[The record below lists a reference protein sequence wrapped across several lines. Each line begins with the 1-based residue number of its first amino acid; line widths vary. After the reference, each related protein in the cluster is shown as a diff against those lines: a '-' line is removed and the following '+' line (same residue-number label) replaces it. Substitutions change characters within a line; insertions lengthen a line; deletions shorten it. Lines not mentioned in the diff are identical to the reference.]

1 MIDQD
6 KLTTTQRGKI
16 AELHVATAL
25 MAQSAGQIS
34 PFEPMSDDHGID
46 LVVLNKA
53 TGQALPIQVKAW
65 FLMPDKKG
73 NTVQFDVRKATHS
86 SDQLGAVICV
96 VLDPETLEI
105 KVSWVIP
112 IKDISTV
119 GTDRPEKYALAPSI
133 LESSNDKYTR
143 YRHHSLAGMEAAVM
157 AMFSE

>member
-1 MIDQD
+1 MIDEE

-25 MAQSAGQIS
+25 MGQSSGRLS
-34 PFEPMSDDHGID
+34 PFEPISDDHGID
-46 LVVLNKA
+46 LVVLDKV
-53 TGQALPIQVKAW
+53 TGRALPIQVKAW

-86 SDQLGAVICV
+86 SDQMGAVICV

-119 GTDRPEKYALAPSI
+119 GTERPGKFALAPSI
-133 LESSNDKYTR
+133 QENSNDKYTR
-143 YRHHSLAGMEAAVM
+143 YRHHSLAGLEAAVM
-157 AMFSE
+157 ALLSE